1 MLGLLGEVFF
11 KGWKLNE
18 RADVRRY
25 LVSPSTDDVDA
36 DVKDEDERANTV
48 AAKDAYVMDERRN
61 EEDTAD
67 EQSNVPPGPAVEE
80 EEARILTIRRAPRE
94 PTRQEIDEHNITRLP
109 FRYWCACCI
118 TAKAKHWPHRRAR
131 DDELPK
137 KEFHQFIWIIVS

>member
-1 MLGLLGEVFF
+1 MVVNLETGKTSHFQREKNIYCIGLMDEAFS
-11 KGWKLNE
+11 KAWKLNE

-80 EEARILTIRRAPRE
+80 EEARIP
-94 PTRQEIDEHNITRLP
+94 Q
-109 FRYWCACCI
+109 
-118 TAKAKHWPHRRAR
+118 
-131 DDELPK
+131 
-137 KEFHQFIWIIVS
+137 